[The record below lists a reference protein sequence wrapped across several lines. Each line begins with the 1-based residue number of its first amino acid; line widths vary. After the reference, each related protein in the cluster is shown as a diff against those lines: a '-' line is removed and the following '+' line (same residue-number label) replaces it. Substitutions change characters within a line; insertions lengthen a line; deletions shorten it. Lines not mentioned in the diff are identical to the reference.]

1 MSQRKSEL
9 EFVDL
14 DSALAAHVAYF
25 GRELECDRNL
35 LGSAVAAPAT
45 AYAYGNQTDLFEL
58 AAIYACRI
66 SQAHSFADGNK
77 RTALLVAIGFLEA
90 NGIDTSHYSQKDL
103 VDWLVEVAEK
113 KIDQKGFAR
122 RLRCAS
128 GLAAIAE

>member
-1 MSQRKSEL
+1 ML
-9 EFVDL
+9 
-14 DSALAAHVAYF
+14 HT
-25 GRELECDRNL
+25 
-35 LGSAVAAPAT
+35 SAVSSSVTETCSAPPLPRQQQLT
-45 AYAYGNQTDLFEL
+45 PRKRDRPFEL

-113 KIDQKGFAR
+113 KIDQNGFAR

-128 GLAAIAE
+128 GLAAIVE

>member
-1 MSQRKSEL
+1 MLHTS
-9 EFVDL
+9 
-14 DSALAAHVAYF
+14 

-113 KIDQKGFAR
+113 KIDQNGFAR

-128 GLAAIAE
+128 GLAAIVE